1 VDESMIEKKSVTA
14 EGLAKKIAKDKKLL
28 YEALKGLTSD
38 SPQIKYKCG
47 KALRILSED
56 NPKILYPKW
65 NEIAKLLKSDNTF
78 MRAIGI
84 QIISNLTRVDANNK
98 FEGVFD
104 DFYGLLNDPSMICA
118 TNVAGLSGRIALA
131 KPKLQTRI
139 TNKLVA
145 IDKTHHGQ
153 ECKNIIKGK
162 AILSF
167 GEYFDDVKNKKK
179 IIEFVKKETKNRRA
193 ATRKKAEAFLKK
205 RDL

>member
-1 VDESMIEKKSVTA
+1 MIEKKSVTA
-14 EGLAKKIAKDKKLL
+14 ESLAKRIAKDKKLL
-28 YEALKGLTSD
+28 SEVIGGLSSD
-38 SPQIKYKCG
+38 SPQVKYKCG
-47 KALRILSED
+47 KALKILSEE

-65 NEIAKLLKSDNTF
+65 ANIAKLLKSDNTF
-78 MRAIGI
+78 MRGIGI
-84 QIISNLTRVDANNK
+84 QIISNLTRVDSKNK
-98 FEGVFD
+98 FEGMFD

-139 TNKLVA
+139 TNRLVA

-167 GEYFDDVKNKKK
+167 GEYFDEAKDKKK
-179 IIEFVKKETKNRRA
+179 IIGFVKKETKNRRP
-193 ATRKKAEAFLKK
+193 ATRKKAEKFLKK
-205 RDL
+205 HDRI